1 METFE
6 QIFSRL
12 KEKKQKIAI
21 IIGSGFHQQFI
32 SNNDPQ
38 FEFLKSWDGLLNLIN
53 MTNGNINSSNNS
65 ILDFERIILQQNVI
79 KDEKDVAFKIED
91 QILKR
96 LAGEIKTKS
105 QIESIQF
112 NDSLLSVF
120 NNEYISDVLNLNF
133 DLLIEEKYAHATKEK
148 FWKKPVFEFQKP
160 IKKKNKFDHR
170 FRKINNIRFWH
181 PHGDY
186 TNKNSIV
193 LGLRKYGLQ
202 IEKIESYRSSFKKKY
217 KEYTHPIIEQNWI
230 EVIMNKPILI
240 LGASLTNCEQDI
252 MFALI
257 NKKRNYNK
265 SSINDLDSRS
275 YIFHMVDKGKTSS
288 LCELAIPLFQNAEF
302 DEQWNKLVAIVKSK

>member
-1 METFE
+1 MDTFE
-6 QIFSRL
+6 HIFSSL
-12 KEKKQKIAI
+12 KEQKQKMAI

-53 MTNGNINSSNNS
+53 MTNGNIKSTNNS
-65 ILDFERIILQQNVI
+65 ILDFERVILQQNI
-79 KDEKDVAFKIED
+79 INEEKDVAHQIED

-96 LAGEIKTKS
+96 LAEEIKTIS
-105 QIESIQF
+105 LIESNQF
-112 NDSLLSVF
+112 NDNLLSIF

-133 DLLIEEKYAHATKEK
+133 DLLIEEKYAHSTKEK

-160 IKKKNKFDHR
+160 VKKKHKFNHR
-170 FRKINNIRFWH
+170 FRKINDIRFWH

-186 TNKNSIV
+186 TNIKSIV

-202 IEKIESYRSSFKKKY
+202 IEKTESYRNSFKKKY
-217 KEYTHPIIEQNWI
+217 KESPHPIIEQNWI

-252 MFALI
+252 LFALI
-257 NKKRNYNK
+257 NKRRNYNK
-265 SSINDLDSRS
+265 SSIKDIDSRS

-288 LCELAIPLFQNAEF
+288 LCEMAIPLFQNAEF
-302 DEQWNKLVAIVKSK
+302 EEQWNKLVNIIK

>member
-12 KEKKQKIAI
+12 KEQKQKIAI

-38 FEFLKSWDGLLNLIN
+38 FKFLKSWEGLLKLVNE
-53 MTNGNINSSNNS
+53 TNGNNIKASNNS
-65 ILDFERIILQQNVI
+65 ILDFERIILNQNC
-79 KDEKDVAFKIED
+79 DETKKVATHKLEN
-91 QILKR
+91 QILKN
-96 LAGEIKTKS
+96 LANGIKTRVQSK
-105 QIESIQF
+105 SIQTY
-112 NDSLLSVF
+112 DTLLQVF

-133 DLLIEEKYAHATKEK
+133 DLLIEEKYANYTKSK
-148 FWKKPVFEFQKP
+148 TWKKKVFEVP
-160 IKKKNKFDHR
+160 KKKQSFDNS

-186 TNKNSIV
+186 TNTKSIV

-217 KEYTHPIIEQNWI
+217 KESTHPIIEQNWI

-252 MFALI
+252 LFALI

-265 SSINDLDSRS
+265 SSIKDSVSRS
-275 YIFHMVDKGKTSS
+275 YIFHMVDIGKTSS

-302 DEQWNKLVAIVKSK
+302 DEQWNKLVAIVQSK